1 MQLKAFS
8 FHQWCVRSIASAF
21 VAGSL
26 VLGSA
31 TALAAEAKEIKQT
44 IEQNGANL
52 SVRANLMMADGKT
65 MQDDMVLLTHGTLTH
80 MGRSTYAALQ
90 KNLAALG
97 VSSLAINLSLGVDN
111 RQGEYDCAVPHKH
124 KHTDALQEIGVW
136 LDWLQKQGA
145 NQITLAGHSRGGN
158 QTAWFASENDSD
170 RFEKVVLIAPGFN
183 GPKPADFLAKAKAM
197 QKKGEGQSMIK
208 GIDFIYCKDA
218 QASADAVVSYYQDQ
232 PGYHTIELL
241 KSAKKPTLVAIGS
254 DDDVVEGLAEAV
266 EPLVASGKVTT
277 VTIEDADHFFMDFA
291 NEDLA
296 AAIAEFVAE

>member
-1 MQLKAFS
+1 MQLNPFS
-8 FHQWCVRSIASAF
+8 FHKWCVSSVASAF

-26 VLGSA
+26 ILGSA
-31 TALAAEAKEIKQT
+31 AVQAAEVKEIKQT
-44 IEQNGANL
+44 IEQNGTNL

-80 MGRSTYAALQ
+80 MERSTYAALQ

-124 KHTDALQEIGVW
+124 RHTDALQEIGVW

-145 NQITLAGHSRGGN
+145 NQVTLAGHSRGGN
-158 QTAWFASENDSD
+158 QTAWFVSENDSD
-170 RFEKVVLIAPGFN
+170 AFEKVVLIAPAFE
-183 GPKPADFLAKAKAM
+183 GPKPAEFLAKAQEM
-197 QKKGEGQSMIK
+197 QKKGEGQSMIN

-218 QASADAVVSYYQDQ
+218 QATADAVVSYYQDQ
-232 PGYHTIELL
+232 SGYHTVELL

-254 DDDVVEGLAEAV
+254 DDDVVAELAEAV
-266 EPLVASGKVTT
+266 EPLVASGKVSA
-277 VTIEDADHFFMDFA
+277 VTIEDADHFFLDFA

>member
-1 MQLKAFS
+1 MQLNPFS
-8 FHQWCVRSIASAF
+8 FHKWCVSSVASAF

-26 VLGSA
+26 ILGSA
-31 TALAAEAKEIKQT
+31 AVQAAEVKEIKQT
-44 IEQNGANL
+44 IEQNGTNL

-80 MGRSTYAALQ
+80 MERSTYAALQ

-124 KHTDALQEIGVW
+124 RHTDALQEIGVW

-145 NQITLAGHSRGGN
+145 NQVTLAGHSRGGN
-158 QTAWFASENDSD
+158 QTAWFVSENDSD
-170 RFEKVVLIAPGFN
+170 AFEKVVLIAPAFE
-183 GPKPADFLAKAKAM
+183 GPKPAEFLAKAQEM
-197 QKKGEGQSMIK
+197 QKKGEGQSMIN

-218 QASADAVVSYYQDQ
+218 QATADAVVSYYQDQ
-232 PGYHTIELL
+232 SGYHTVELL

-254 DDDVVEGLAEAV
+254 DDDVVAGLAEAV
-266 EPLVASGKVTT
+266 EPLVASGKVSA
-277 VTIEDADHFFMDFA
+277 VTIEDADHFFLDFA

>member
-1 MQLKAFS
+1 MRLNPFS
-8 FHQWCVRSIASAF
+8 FHKWCVSSVASAF

-26 VLGSA
+26 ILGSA
-31 TALAAEAKEIKQT
+31 AVQAAEVKEIKQT
-44 IEQNGANL
+44 IEQNGTNL

-80 MGRSTYAALQ
+80 MERSTYAALQ

-124 KHTDALQEIGVW
+124 RHTDALQEIGVW

-145 NQITLAGHSRGGN
+145 NQVTLAGHSRGGN
-158 QTAWFASENDSD
+158 QTAWFVSENDSD
-170 RFEKVVLIAPGFN
+170 AFEKVVLIAPAFE
-183 GPKPADFLAKAKAM
+183 GPKPAEFLAKAQEM
-197 QKKGEGQSMIK
+197 QKKGEGQSMIN

-218 QASADAVVSYYQDQ
+218 QATADAVVSYYQDQ
-232 PGYHTIELL
+232 SGYHTVELL

-254 DDDVVEGLAEAV
+254 DDDVVAGLAEAV
-266 EPLVASGKVTT
+266 EPLVASGKVSA
-277 VTIEDADHFFMDFA
+277 VTIEDADHFFLDFA